1 MKTFKVQAVNR
12 HRQEIDGKGITTLI
26 GLAGCPLQC
35 EYCINKDILSQH
47 PIKEYTEKE
56 LMSAIMID
64 WCYFIATGGGVTFG
78 GGEPLLQSEM
88 ILKFMDILPENIK
101 VNIETSLNCDNEF
114 MEYVLQYADEIFI
127 DVKSMKEDI
136 YKKYTGRSNE
146 ITRKWLE
153 YIATHNLQ
161 DKCVIRIPRIL
172 GYTFKEDLAYSVQH
186 IRSMGFT
193 KIDLFD
199 YIIDRESIC

>member
-1 MKTFKVQAVNR
+1 MKSFKVHTINR

-35 EYCINKDILSQH
+35 KYCINKEMLRIH
-47 PIKEYTEKE
+47 PIKEYTEDD
-56 LMSAIMID
+56 LVSAVMID

-101 VNIETSLNCDNEF
+101 VNIETSLNCDNE
-114 MEYVLQYADEIFI
+114 YVEHIINYADELFI
-127 DVKSMKEDI
+127 DIKSMKEDI
-136 YKKYTGRSNE
+136 YREYTGKSSE
-146 ITRKWLE
+146 LTRKWLE
-153 YIATHNLQ
+153 YIVTHNLQ
-161 DKCVIRIPRIL
+161 DKCVIRIPKIPN
-172 GYTFKEDLAYSVQH
+172 YTSKEDILYSVQYF
-186 IRSMGFT
+186 RKMGFE

-199 YIIDRESIC
+199 YIFNT

>member
-1 MKTFKVQAVNR
+1 MKSFKVHAINR

-35 EYCINKDILSQH
+35 EYCINKEMLRYH
-47 PIKEYTEKE
+47 PVMEYTEEE

-64 WCYFIATGGGVTFG
+64 WCYFMATGGGVTFG

-88 ILKFMDILPENIK
+88 ILKFMDILPESIK

-114 MEYVLQYADEIFI
+114 VEHVIHYVDEIFI
-127 DVKSMKEDI
+127 DIKSMNEDI
-136 YKKYTGRSNE
+136 YERYTGKSNE

-172 GYTFKEDLAYSVQH
+172 NYTSREDLEYSVQY
-186 IRSMGFT
+186 IRRMGF
-193 KIDLFD
+193 KRIDWLD
-199 YIIDRESIC
+199 YIIDTESIC

>member
-1 MKTFKVQAVNR
+1 MKSFKVHTINR

-35 EYCINKDILSQH
+35 EYCINKEILSHH
-47 PIKEYTEKE
+47 PVNEYTEAE

-64 WCYFIATGGGVTFG
+64 WCYFIASGGGVTFG

-114 MEYVLQYADEIFI
+114 VEYVIHYADEIFI
-127 DVKSMKEDI
+127 DIKSMKEDI
-136 YKKYTGRSNE
+136 YKKYTGKSNE
-146 ITRKWLE
+146 IVRKWLE
-153 YIATHNLQ
+153 HIVMHNLQ
-161 DKCVIRIPRIL
+161 DKCVIRIPGISN
-172 GYTFKEDLAYSVQH
+172 YTSSEDIAYSVQY
-186 IRSMGFT
+186 IKGMGFE

-199 YIIDRESIC
+199 YIVDTADIC